1 MAEPNKEYWRDEQ
14 VADYERKQRLL
25 APRKDELLNS
35 IVEFIPF
42 NPDAEIRVIDVGA
55 GQGALSE
62 RILIR
67 FSAAHATLLD
77 ASEQMLS
84 VAEKRLSRY
93 GPRFSIEIGDFNSPE
108 WHHLLET
115 PVDAVVSSIALHYL
129 RTERRAPFLESVYQV
144 LDTPGCFINGDSFNA
159 RDPFVQ
165 DRVAEDMIAYTQ
177 SQLLE
182 TEGRD
187 VPMEKLR
194 EMRRTETARAGVNRL
209 FLDEQVGALEQ
220 SGFSNVEVVWRYLM
234 LAVVAAYKRQPV
246 S

>member
-84 VAEKRLSRY
+84 VAEKRLAGY
-93 GPRFSIEIGDFNSPE
+93 GSRFSIKIGDFDSPE
-108 WHHLLET
+108 WYLLLET
-115 PVDAVVSSIALHYL
+115 SADALVSAIALHYL
-129 RTERRAPFLESVYQV
+129 RTECRAPFFESACQV
-144 LDTPGCFINGDSFNA
+144 LNTPGCFINGDGFNA
-159 RDPFVQ
+159 HDPFVQ
-165 DRVAEDMIAYTQ
+165 DRLVEDMIAYTH

-182 TEGRD
+182 AEGRD
-187 VPMEKLR
+187 VPIEKLR
-194 EMRRTETARAGVNRL
+194 EMRRTETAGAGVNRL
-209 FLDEQVGALEQ
+209 FLDEQIAVLKRA
-220 SGFSNVEVVWRYLM
+220 GFSNVEVVWRYLM
-234 LAVVAAYKRQPV
+234 LAIVVARKT
-246 S
+246 